1 MIQHSLIALCIQLVI
16 YLVSGDCWIGAA
28 AASFYFIGREYA
40 QAEYRLIYTHY
51 GNKRANAPW
60 WCGFERR
67 AWTRKGMLDWVV
79 PSIVVVAFAIAAQRI
94 FPMS

>member
-1 MIQHSLIALCIQLVI
+1 MIQHTIIAVALQVAIVLC
-16 YLVSGDCWIGAA
+16 SANWWAGAA
-28 AASFYFIGREYA
+28 AGAFYFVGREFA
-40 QAEYRLIYTHY
+40 QAEYRVIYSHY
-51 GNKRANAPW
+51 GRKRANAPW

-79 PSIVVVAFAIAAQRI
+79 PSLVVVAFAIAAQRI